1 MTTLSLIDV
10 SVQLLKYSVKVST
23 TLCKN
28 SITKRGGTEKKT
40 NKQTKDVRKGFKP
53 HPGYEIILH
62 VIHVSKIY
70 RAHADY
76 RP

>member
-28 SITKRGGTEKKT
+28 SITKSGGTEK
-40 NKQTKDVRKGFKP
+40 NKQTKDVKKGFEP
-53 HPGYEIILH
+53 HPGYEIITY
-62 VIHVSKIY
+62 V
-70 RAHADY
+70 
-76 RP
+76 

>member
-28 SITKRGGTEKKT
+28 SITKRGGTEKKK
-40 NKQTKDVRKGFKP
+40 NKQRKDVRKGFKP
-53 HPGYEIILH
+53 HPGYEIITC
-62 VIHVSKIY
+62 
-70 RAHADY
+70 DTCMN
-76 RP
+76 